1 MKPNTSLR
9 MVVGIVAIMAL
20 ALAAVG
26 PVLAQVGGPEQ
37 PGTPAFGIRVPVEE
51 GDNLGSLADL
61 YQLNDDNFARF
72 FSANLGLRLNPGQTV
87 TFPEGVAVNIDGTA
101 AEGSTYQTR
110 AGDTL
115 GDLLGWMGFEPIP
128 LEEMGISS
136 GSPDPA
142 FDSGAGGAVRD
153 PATAG
158 SGDTSG
164 DADAN
169 AAGETDVFGM
179 QAAPTV
185 EAGSGEAVSPTAVPA
200 QDGET
205 AAGETV
211 EDGVGLDEQH
221 LVEFAEL
228 NRDLTFEQDQMLR
241 LLPGIPRTG
250 QELQSTPTVGAAV
263 TNQVREGLTA
273 GRIPTPSAGG
283 DDASVIAKQQ
293 AGMGGADVAD
303 EEGDSAGD
311 SAAGE
316 DNAVGPVVAD
326 RIPTPGGPADL
337 NASERL
343 MGIPQTGS
351 QDASGSYSVQQGD
364 TLQSIADRYG
374 ITLEQL
380 ISLNPNLIQPDD
392 VLVVPEHE
400 AGDD

>member
-153 PATAG
+153 PGTAG

-250 QELQSTPTVGAAV
+250 QELQSTPTVGAAA

>member
-153 PATAG
+153 PGTAG